1 MALLVPTA
9 QAEDAHYYDK
19 DGTPCHG
26 TLREARKRGAYPSV
40 STTISSVI
48 AKPGLDFYK
57 QSQAIA
63 AARTLPKK
71 EDESESDFVQRVI
84 EDSRAEVKAA
94 ADRGTYV
101 HSLSE
106 CAAKREQP
114 TELRAGF
121 EPHWESLKYWSKFCY
136 KVHKCEEVV
145 VNHEEGYAGRVDLIC
160 DWGDAKEHGVE
171 VVDFKTRKFKKVG
184 RLIPDMPGHATHD
197 EPHKVDS
204 YDTDIIQLAAYAY
217 AVFEEP
223 VAARSVYIDPATGAL
238 ENKLWTPEDVEEAFE
253 IFKNVLAIWRWMKN
267 YDPRE
272 VQV

>member
-1 MALLVPTA
+1 MPQLIATA
-9 QAEDAHYYDK
+9 QKETGHYYLPT
-19 DGTPCHG
+19 GEPCHG
-26 TLREARKRGAYPSV
+26 DLRQAKKQKAYPSP
-40 STTISSVI
+40 TTILGAVL
-48 AKPGLDFYK
+48 ARPGLDNWK
-57 QSQAIA
+57 QEQAILQSL
-63 AARTLPKK
+63 TLPKLDG
-71 EDESESDFVQRVI
+71 ELDPDFARRVVAASKG
-84 EDSRAEVKAA
+84 ELQAA

-101 HSLSE
+101 HELAE
-106 CAAKREQP
+106 AAVGGREP
-114 TELRAGF
+114 AELRAGF

-160 DWGDAKEHGVE
+160 EWGDKHEQTTE

-217 AVFEEP
+217 AVFDEP

-238 ENKLWTPEDVEEAFE
+238 ENKLWTPEEVEEAFE

-272 VQV
+272 VRV